1 MGAVVA
7 ERKRLQALQSVPH
20 AQGSRWLLDVRR
32 VGRGRTPPSDQRFV
46 LGGHP
51 YGGGGQSASSWK
63 TRQQP
68 PSQLGPAS
76 FNSHPAQCGDRM
88 PPSDSTGGSQVL
100 TGDGSPDTRGD
111 GPGIHPGGRPVHP
124 PDFSEPP
131 PQLSR
136 SSLPT
141 AAPEAPTR
149 QHRPLRVTF
158 F

>member
-1 MGAVVA
+1 MVGLLPLT
-7 ERKRLQALQSVPH
+7 RGSLQVDTH
-20 AQGSRWLLDVRR
+20 
-32 VGRGRTPPSDQRFV
+32 T
-46 LGGHP
+46 
-51 YGGGGQSASSWK
+51 GGGGQSASSCK
-63 TRQQP
+63 TSQQP
-68 PSQLGPAS
+68 PSQLGPAG

-111 GPGIHPGGRPVHP
+111 GPGIHQGGRPAHP

-131 PQLSR
+131 PHLSR

-149 QHRPLRVTF
+149 QHRSPMVTF
-158 F
+158 FYLFIFFHYDDYNAIQPTVIIPMFLNFHIFT